1 MISSLA
7 YGPRPPRA
15 DGPIRI
21 GSGPQGKGFRANRAT
36 GIGLNY
42 VPIVLGDLCGSRTE
56 ELHER
61 ASATL
66 QETGEVIVTSM
77 EKILALLEPGK
88 IMS

>member
-1 MISSLA
+1 
-7 YGPRPPRA
+7 
-15 DGPIRI
+15 
-21 GSGPQGKGFRANRAT
+21 
-36 GIGLNY
+36 LNY

-77 EKILALLEPGK
+77 EKILALLDPGK